1 MTTPERIKRCLR
13 RKQIA
18 KLRDEI
24 KRLTAD
30 QIKHERMSDRLMD
43 QCEEMRVMLHVFEA
57 CIKTQMLPSKGS
69 ECQEIIKRILK
80 KP

>member
-18 KLRDEI
+18 KLREEI

-30 QIKHERMSDRLMD
+30 QFKHERMSDRLMD
-43 QCEEMRVMLHVFEA
+43 QCEEMRVMVQVFNA
-57 CIKTQMLPSKGS
+57 CIELQRLPSKGS
-69 ECQEIIKRILK
+69 KCQEIIQRLLK